1 MITIGILAHVDA
13 GKTTLSENILYDSGS
28 IRRAGRVDSG
38 DTCLDT
44 HELERARGITIF
56 SSRALF
62 EVSGRK
68 FTLLDTPGHTDFS
81 AEMERTLSVLD
92 YAILIVSAPEGV
104 QGHTL
109 TLFKLLERY
118 DVPAFIFVNKMD
130 RCEGSRSELMAM
142 LRSKLSVDCV
152 NFTDMDMEGIAGCD
166 EKMMEDYLESGK
178 LEDTDIIRTIAD
190 RKLYPVYFGAA
201 LRNEGVRE
209 LLDGMA
215 KYMSNI
221 AYADEFAARV
231 YKITHDDK
239 HNRLTHM
246 KIMGGSLK
254 VRDKVGDDKVSTI
267 EEGQEIPAGELCTVA
282 GLTGTYPGQ
291 GIGCEDA
298 PIPAIEP
305 VMTYQVFIK
314 DDISPIVAMDYL
326 REIEEENPELE
337 FTWNEESKEIHI
349 KVMGLIQLEILK
361 DIVKSRFGMNIDFG
375 AGSIV
380 YKETLTGQAYGV
392 GHFEPLRHYAE
403 THLIMTPGKR
413 GSGITVDSEVSE
425 DVLAKNWQRL
435 IITHI
440 LEKRHAGVLT
450 GSELTD
456 VHVSLRGGRAHVKHT
471 EGGDFRQATYR
482 AIREGLMEAMSEGK
496 VALLEPY
503 YNFIMTM
510 PQEYIGHAMND
521 VEAMKGRCDAPE
533 LNGETATITGSAP
546 VSTLWD
552 YPNEINAYTRGFG
565 SISLTLK
572 GYDLCHNQDEVTAA
586 STYDPEADLKNPTGS
601 VFCEHGAGVY
611 VPWNEVKSMMHVE
624 SVLGTKRKSDGAPMS
639 AVRTAQVDEWISTEE
654 VDAILKAATGSNKKN
669 KVARPAKKV
678 YTYENSNNN
687 SVSHKKSQIIK
698 PEYFLIDGYNIIFAW
713 PELKALAD
721 VNIDS
726 ARLKLLDIVSNYAGY
741 RETETAV
748 VFDAY
753 RLEHHKTEMLD
764 YHNIHVVF
772 TATAETADHYIET
785 FTHQN
790 ASKYNITVATSDSV
804 EQIIIRSSGSRLMS
818 AKGFYDEVKAVN
830 DKIKEIINGS
840 L

>member
-56 SSRALF
+56 SSRASF

-68 FTLLDTPGHTDFS
+68 FMLLDTPGHTDFS

-109 TLFKLLERY
+109 TLFRLLERY

-130 RCEGSRSELMAM
+130 RYEGSKDELMNM
-142 LRSKLSVDCV
+142 IRNKLSSDCI

-166 EKMMEDYLESGK
+166 EKMMEDYLASGK
-178 LEDTDIIRTIAD
+178 LDETDVIRAIAE
-190 RKLYPVYFGAA
+190 RKIYPVYFGAA
-201 LRNEGVRE
+201 LKNEGVKE
-209 LLDGMA
+209 LLSGMA
-215 KYMSNI
+215 GYMSNI
-221 AYADEFAARV
+221 EYDDEFAARV
-231 YKITHDDK
+231 YKITHDEK

-246 KIMGGSLK
+246 KILGGSLK
-254 VRDKVGDDKVSTI
+254 VRDKIGNDKVSGI
-267 EEGQEIPAGELCTVA
+267 EEGTEIYAGDLCTVA
-282 GLTGTYPGQ
+282 GLTETYPGQ
-291 GIGCEDA
+291 GINCADA
-298 PIPAIEP
+298 PTPEIEP
-305 VMTYQVFIK
+305 VMTYQVLIN
-314 DDISPIVAMDYL
+314 DGASPIVVMDYL
-326 REIEEENPELE
+326 KEIEEENPELK
-337 FTWNEESKEIHI
+337 FTWNEDTREIHVR
-349 KVMGLIQLEILK
+349 VMGLIQLEILK
-361 DIVKSRFGMNIDFG
+361 EVVKERFGLNIEFG

-380 YKETLTGQAYGV
+380 YKETLSGMAYGV

-403 THLIMTPGKR
+403 VHLIMTPGER
-413 GSGITVDSEVSE
+413 GSGITAVSDVSE
-425 DVLAKNWQRL
+425 DELARNWQRL
-435 IITHI
+435 IVTHI

-456 VHVSLRGGRAHVKHT
+456 VVITVKGGRAHVKHT
-471 EGGDFRQATYR
+471 EGGDFRQSTYR
-482 AIREGLMEAMSEGK
+482 AVREGLMEARAAGE
-496 VALLEPY
+496 VRLLEPY
-503 YNFIMTM
+503 YNFVMTM
-510 PQEYIGHAMND
+510 PQEYVGRAMTD
-521 VEAMKGRCDAPE
+521 IEAMSGKCQAPE
-533 LNGETATITGSAP
+533 LINDTATICGYAP
-546 VSTLWD
+546 VSRLWD
-552 YPNEINAYTRGFG
+552 YPNELNAYTRGYG
-565 SISLTLK
+565 NISLNLR
-572 GYDLCHNQDEVTAA
+572 GYDVCHNQEEVLDGC
-586 STYDPEADLKNPTGS
+586 TYDPEADLRNPCGS
-601 VFCEHGAGVY
+601 VFCSHGAGVY

-624 SVLGTKRKSDGAPMS
+624 SVLGTKRDDAGVPMS

-654 VDAILKAATGSNKKN
+654 VDAILKAANGSNKKN
-669 KVARPAKKV
+669 KVARRAKKV
-678 YTYENSNNN
+678 YTYENSNSS
-687 SVSHKKSQIIK
+687 SVSHRKSQIIK

-726 ARLKLLDIVSNYAGY
+726 ARLKLLDIVSNYSGY
-741 RETETAV
+741 REIETAV

-764 YHNIHVVF
+764 YHNIHVIF

-790 ASKYNITVATSDSV
+790 ASKYSITVATSDGV

-830 DKIKEIINGS
+830 EMIKEIIHGS